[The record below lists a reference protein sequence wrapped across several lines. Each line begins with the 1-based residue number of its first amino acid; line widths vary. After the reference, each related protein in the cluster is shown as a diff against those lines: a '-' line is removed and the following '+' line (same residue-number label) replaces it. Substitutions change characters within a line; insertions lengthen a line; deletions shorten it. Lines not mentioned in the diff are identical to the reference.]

1 MPPDENALGL
11 LLCSAALPPDDGDLA
26 ILKTSMPFLV
36 GAMYS
41 SGSNPP
47 PPTLLGV
54 DLDLLDDDEVDLFL
68 GSLREI
74 RGGFVGAI
82 GGVFLFFCIR
92 CGCGGSSFESPSG
105 VRGQSTSNR
114 LLIFCCLDEA
124 VFFHQL
130 CILSQS
136 CLILLFREQR

>member
-11 LLCSAALPPDDGDLA
+11 LLFSATLPDDGDLA

-47 PPTLLGV
+47 PRTLLGV
-54 DLDLLDDDEVDLFL
+54 DLDLLDDDVDLFR

-82 GGVFLFFCIR
+82 GGVFLFF
-92 CGCGGSSFESPSG
+92 
-105 VRGQSTSNR
+105 
-114 LLIFCCLDEA
+114 
-124 VFFHQL
+124 
-130 CILSQS
+130 
-136 CLILLFREQR
+136 

>member
-11 LLCSAALPPDDGDLA
+11 LLCSATLPPDDGDLA
-26 ILKTSMPFLV
+26 ILKTSRPFLV

-54 DLDLLDDDEVDLFL
+54 DLDLLDDEVDLFR

-74 RGGFVGAI
+74 RGGFEGAM
-82 GGVFLFFCIR
+82 GGVALFFCIR
-92 CGCGGSSFESPSG
+92 CG
-105 VRGQSTSNR
+105 
-114 LLIFCCLDEA
+114 
-124 VFFHQL
+124 
-130 CILSQS
+130 
-136 CLILLFREQR
+136 

>member
-1 MPPDENALGL
+1 VPPDENALGL
-11 LLCSAALPPDDGDLA
+11 LLCSATLPDDGDLA

-54 DLDLLDDDEVDLFL
+54 DLDLLDDDEVDLFR

-136 CLILLFREQR
+136 LIFLFREQR

>member
-1 MPPDENALGL
+1 MPVIPDDENALGL
-11 LLCSAALPPDDGDLA
+11 LLFSAALPPDDGD
-26 ILKTSMPFLV
+26 TSMPFLV

-47 PPTLLGV
+47 PTLLGV
-54 DLDLLDDDEVDLFL
+54 DRDLPPDDEVDLFR

-92 CGCGGSSFESPSG
+92 CG
-105 VRGQSTSNR
+105 
-114 LLIFCCLDEA
+114 
-124 VFFHQL
+124 
-130 CILSQS
+130 
-136 CLILLFREQR
+136 